1 MTEARV
7 ERDARHEA
15 GLRLFETHRF
25 EEAALELRASL
36 EANPTSEC
44 WNDWGAAEAAC
55 GRIAEAMKGFST
67 ALSLE
72 PGNRQ
77 ALENLHYLQERQAP
91 NPAVKFLQN
100 NKSRTRSTHP
110 GEHVP

>member
-7 ERDARHEA
+7 ERDARRET
-15 GLRLFETHRF
+15 GLRLFEAHRF

-44 WNDWGAAEAAC
+44 WNDWAAAEAAC

-77 ALENLHYLQERQAP
+77 ALENLHYLQERRA
-91 NPAVKFLQN
+91 A
-100 NKSRTRSTHP
+100 TRSVHKFYSNTT
-110 GEHVP
+110 GARSVQ

>member
-1 MTEARV
+1 MTEGRV

-15 GLRLFETHRF
+15 GLRLFEAHRF

-44 WNDWGAAEAAC
+44 WNDWAAAEAGC
-55 GRIAEAMKGFST
+55 GRMADAMKGFST

-72 PGNRQ
+72 PGKRQ
-77 ALENLHYLQERQAP
+77 GLENLNYFTERQDPKAT
-91 NPAVKFLQN
+91 FHILEQ
-100 NKSRTRSTHP
+100 SQC
-110 GEHVP
+110 G